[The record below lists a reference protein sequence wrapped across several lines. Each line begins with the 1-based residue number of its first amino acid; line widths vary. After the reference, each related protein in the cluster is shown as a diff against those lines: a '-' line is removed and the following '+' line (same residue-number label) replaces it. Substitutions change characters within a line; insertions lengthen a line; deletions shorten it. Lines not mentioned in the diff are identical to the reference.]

1 MRIDISLND
10 FTIDDFHKFYR
21 FIDKKMIY
29 YDLNFDKVESNEN
42 WLELSAKDHN
52 VEFNIKIRR
61 N

>member
-1 MRIDISLND
+1 MIFISSIDLLI
-10 FTIDDFHKFYR
+10 
-21 FIDKKMIY
+21 KKMVH

-42 WLELSAKDHN
+42 WLELSAKDEN